1 MASHVQPLDP
11 ATADLAAVD
20 LTDLDLWAD
29 GPPHQLFARMRAE
42 TPVRWNPSADGHGF
56 WSLTRG
62 ADISTVNQDPGTFS
76 SANGIWFRPDAVG
89 PLNYVR
95 NLSMLKDPPEHTR
108 YRGIVAKAF
117 LPRTLVLVDQLI
129 RDSVTQ
135 ALDKIV
141 EQGQCDLV
149 RDIAVPVPVNVI
161 GRLLGAPPEDM
172 DQLVAWTAEI
182 ERGITHAQDV
192 TPTLEKMAGHFR
204 GLVNNQVVRGIDSL
218 AKSVAEAEVDGQRL
232 TEGEIA
238 LYFALLLY
246 AGNHPTRDAIS
257 SGLLALI
264 HHPAQLEA
272 LRATPSL
279 LRCTQSGLPTAA
291 LQEILRWTTPVNYFA
306 RTATKDTT
314 LGGVP
319 IKADDRLV
327 MWYASANRDPEVIA
341 DPDRFDINRPVRE
354 IADYAFG
361 GGGPHRCQ
369 GAFLAI
375 KTLSVALP
383 HIIKRLPDLQLA
395 GPTTRVRSIF
405 ANSLATMPVTFR
417 PSP

>member
-1 MASHVQPLDP
+1 MATHVEPLNP

-29 GPPHQLFARMRAE
+29 GVPHELFTRMRAE
-42 TPVRWNPSADGHGF
+42 APVRWNPSADGYGF

-62 ADISTVNQDPGTFS
+62 ADISSVNQDTGTFS

-108 YRGIVAKAF
+108 YRGIVAKVF
-117 LPRTLVLVDQLI
+117 LPRTLILIDQLI

-141 EQGQCDLV
+141 EQGECDLV
-149 RDIAVPVPVNVI
+149 RDVAVPIPVNVI
-161 GRLLGAPPEDM
+161 GRLLGAPTDDI
-172 DQLVAWTAEI
+172 DQLVAWTTEI
-182 ERGITHAQDV
+182 ERGITYAQDV
-192 TPTLEKMAGHFR
+192 TPTLGKMAGHFR
-204 GLVNNQVVRGIDSL
+204 GLVSTQVVRGIDSL

-232 TEGEIA
+232 TEDEIA

-257 SGLLALI
+257 SGLLALMQ
-264 HHPAQLEA
+264 HPNQLGQLHA
-272 LRATPSL
+272 RPSL

-306 RTATKDTT
+306 RTATKDTSI
-314 LGGVP
+314 GDVQ

-327 MWYASANRDPEVIA
+327 MWYASANRDPDVVA
-341 DPDRFDINRPVRE
+341 NPDQFRIDRPVRE
-354 IADYAFG
+354 ISDYAFG
-361 GGGPHRCQ
+361 GGGPHHCQ

-383 HIIKRLPDLQLA
+383 QIIKRLPDIQLA
-395 GPTTRVRSIF
+395 GPVTRVRSIF

-417 PSP
+417 PSR

>member
-1 MASHVQPLDP
+1 MAIHLEPLNP

-29 GPPHQLFARMRAE
+29 GVPHELFARMRTEA
-42 TPVRWNPSADGHGF
+42 PVRWNLSADGYGF

-62 ADISTVNQDPGTFS
+62 ADISSVNQHAGTFS

-108 YRGIVAKAF
+108 YRGIVAKVF
-117 LPRTLVLVDQLI
+117 LPRTLILVDQLI

-141 EQGQCDLV
+141 EQGECDLV
-149 RDIAVPVPVNVI
+149 RDVAVPIPVNVI
-161 GRLLGAPPEDM
+161 GRLLGAPTEDI

-182 ERGITHAQDV
+182 ERGITYALDV
-192 TPTLEKMAGHFR
+192 TPTLGKMAGHFR
-204 GLVNNQVVRGIDSL
+204 GLVSNQVVRGIDSL

-232 TEGEIA
+232 TEDEIA

-257 SGLLALI
+257 SGLLALMQ
-264 HHPAQLEA
+264 HPKQLGQ
-272 LRATPSL
+272 LHSRPSL

-306 RTATKDTT
+306 RTATKDTSV
-314 LGGVP
+314 GDVQ

-327 MWYASANRDPEVIA
+327 MWYASANRDPDVVA
-341 DPDRFDINRPVRE
+341 NPDTFNIDRPVRE
-354 IADYAFG
+354 ISDYAFG

-383 HIIKRLPDLQLA
+383 QIIKRLPDIQLA
-395 GPTTRVRSIF
+395 GPVTRVRSIF
-405 ANSLATMPVTFR
+405 ANSLASMPVTFR
-417 PSP
+417 PSR